1 MTMGTSRTRR
11 SISAAAAVLASAVLA
26 LASAPPRDVVVRTT
40 DAVIAILKDP
50 ETSKDT
56 KRARIEE
63 VVYANVDFDTLTRLV
78 MARNWRRLS
87 PAQQM
92 EFRNEFKRHL
102 SVTYGN
108 NIDSYRNEGV
118 EVVGEREEARG
129 DRTVLTRVVRRDGGT
144 NDILVDYRLRQ
155 TDGEWRIIDV
165 IVEGVSMVA
174 NFRSQFQDIV
184 AGGSPEKLIVL
195 LREKNQKGEAIITPT
210 TP

>member
-11 SISAAAAVLASAVLA
+11 STSAAAAVLATAALA

-56 KRARIEE
+56 KRTRIEE

-87 PAQQM
+87 PAQQV

-118 EVVGEREEARG
+118 EVIGEREEARG
-129 DRTVLTRVVRRDGGT
+129 DRTVLTRVVRSDGGT

>member
-1 MTMGTSRTRR
+1 
-11 SISAAAAVLASAVLA
+11 VLASAVLA

>member
-1 MTMGTSRTRR
+1 MLAT
-11 SISAAAAVLASAVLA
+11 AALA

-50 ETSKDT
+50 QTSKDT

-87 PAQQM
+87 PAQQV
-92 EFRNEFKRHL
+92 EFQNEFKRHL

-129 DRTVLTRVVRRDGGT
+129 DRTVQTRVVRRDGGT
-144 NDILVDYRLRQ
+144 NDVLVDYRLRQ

-195 LREKNQKGEAIITPT
+195 LREKNQKGEAIITPA

>member
-1 MTMGTSRTRR
+1 MTMGTSRIRR
-11 SISAAAAVLASAVLA
+11 STSAAAAVLATAALA

-56 KRARIEE
+56 KRVRIED
-63 VVYANVDFDTLTRLV
+63 VVYANVDFATLTRLV

-87 PAQQM
+87 PAQQV
-92 EFRNEFKRHL
+92 EFQNEFKRHL

-129 DRTVLTRVVRRDGGT
+129 DRTVLTRVVRSDGGT

-155 TDGEWRIIDV
+155 SDGEWRIIDV

-184 AGGSPEKLIVL
+184 AGGSPEKLIDL
-195 LREKNQKGEAIITPT
+195 LREKNQKGEAIITPA